1 MKNRILII
9 AAAVLCI
16 LAVSC
21 SPNSTEVIK
30 GNLERVEFSAPGT
43 FTLSGD
49 TYALINHEYNRGEY
63 KVYAYYS
70 TGYKEDV
77 TNSAAITAVDPSLVS
92 VSSSGVLKFTNDE
105 CPWKHEFGVT
115 VSYGGKTTSAVA
127 YAYRPYEA
135 IGGLR
140 VNYSKFIEGSV
151 VSANIA
157 GISCLTESGAYY
169 TSDSSLPGSAD
180 ATIAIYNEESGEVKT
195 GKVGKLTFAKGDSLL
210 VYAASDD
217 SDASFFSIEVLEK
230 SEVAKL
236 MPGYFRCPDPGDT
249 YDKDKFVA
257 TYMKN
262 YRVQLRNNDGTIKSI
277 VYVTDEDGKIDDN
290 SPFSIET
297 KVTRNGSDVASG
309 SKFEKKDVVEV
320 TITYKKSESENVT
333 GKVKYTVY

>member
-77 TNSAAITAVDPSLVS
+77 TNSATITAVDSSLVS

-105 CPWKHEFGVT
+105 CPWEHEFGVT

-169 TSDSSLPGSAD
+169 SSSSLPGSAS
-180 ATIAIYNEESGEVKT
+180 ATIAIYNETSDEVKT
-195 GKVGKLTFAKGDSLL
+195 GKVGSLKFEAGDVLL

-217 SDASFFSIEVLEK
+217 SDASYFSIEVLGK
-230 SEVAKL
+230 SAVSKL
-236 MPGYFRCPDPGDT
+236 RPGYFRCPDPGDT

-262 YRVQLRNNDGTIKSI
+262 YRVQLSNSDGTIRSI
-277 VYVTDEDGKIDDN
+277 VYVTDEDGKINDE
-290 SPFSIET
+290 SFTITPT
-297 KVTRNGSDVASG
+297 VTRDSSAVTDDE
-309 SKFEKKDVVEV
+309 FKKGDVVEV
-320 TITYKKSESENVT
+320 TITYKKTDSDTVI
-333 GKVKYTVY
+333 GKVKYTV